1 MEQTIEQKELSPIDE
16 VCKKFGYGFG
26 WRRHNVLGKL
36 IHEIGNLID
45 LKNPES
51 VLIEERSSKCL
62 QQDQISFRPEHYL
75 LIIFFILLIYN
86 NIKRLISKKKKI
98 LNIIV

>member
-86 NIKRLISKKKKI
+86 NIKRLISKKKKF
-98 LNIIV
+98 